1 MCQTLHPNNAE
12 RRRGLVEEAYAS
24 VLRLRQEV
32 QEIAA
37 RQDEDS
43 GSVNLPPPNLSS
55 DITVQPRQP
64 SSNSLAS
71 RQPLAQDDRPPHP
84 NQPPR
89 GLTESQRIAAISEMV
104 MQRRFLLANRI
115 IRERANSRRILI
127 ARRMVGARAN
137 SQPVPG
143 RAVGWLQR
151 HPPSAISTTGRSNS
165 QGAQQRRACT
175 CACARRVSPFINP
188 RSREVALGQLA
199 APAPRFKASFVIPP
213 RVDPKDLLGQE
224 ARNIQILY
232 SHL

>member
-1 MCQTLHPNNAE
+1 MRVMSPSLQSLHEQGERERLQMRLMREIYRHLESDQGSDLMASTHERINQMCQTLHPNNAE
-12 RRRGLVEEAYAS
+12 RRRGLVQEAYAS

-43 GSVNLPPPNLSS
+43 GLVNPPPPPNPSLVYT
-55 DITVQPRQP
+55 IQPSQP

-71 RQPLAQDDRPPHP
+71 RQPLDQDDRLPLP

-89 GLTESQRIAAISEMV
+89 RLTESQRIAAISEMV

-151 HPPSAISTTGRSNS
+151 HPPSAISRTIGK
-165 QGAQQRRACT
+165 C
-175 CACARRVSPFINP
+175 
-188 RSREVALGQLA
+188 LA
-199 APAPRFKASFVIPP
+199 VIH
-213 RVDPKDLLGQE
+213 K
-224 ARNIQILY
+224 
-232 SHL
+232 

>member
-64 SSNSLAS
+64 SSTSLAS

-89 GLTESQRIAAISEMV
+89 GLTESQIAEMV
-104 MQRRFLLANRI
+104 MQRRFILANRI

-151 HPPSAISTTGRSNS
+151 HPPSAISTTG
-165 QGAQQRRACT
+165 
-175 CACARRVSPFINP
+175 
-188 RSREVALGQLA
+188 
-199 APAPRFKASFVIPP
+199 
-213 RVDPKDLLGQE
+213 
-224 ARNIQILY
+224 
-232 SHL
+232 